1 VKTLALLA
9 RGSCRSLCSGSSS
22 TGLPNRSS
30 TSPCSA
36 TVRISAPARRPS
48 RLVGSYWT
56 VIFFQPQ
63 YLQNVL
69 DYSVLASGV
78 LVLPI
83 TLPMAALSAFS
94 GRLIEY
100 LGARVLMTAGL
111 GLQQDHSRSWARR
124 PAMSISSHASA
135 IRPSRMRRTAVD
147 VNVTLD
153 PVGATPRKGP

>member
-1 VKTLALLA
+1 
-9 RGSCRSLCSGSSS
+9 
-22 TGLPNRSS
+22 
-30 TSPCSA
+30 
-36 TVRISAPARRPS
+36 
-48 RLVGSYWT
+48 